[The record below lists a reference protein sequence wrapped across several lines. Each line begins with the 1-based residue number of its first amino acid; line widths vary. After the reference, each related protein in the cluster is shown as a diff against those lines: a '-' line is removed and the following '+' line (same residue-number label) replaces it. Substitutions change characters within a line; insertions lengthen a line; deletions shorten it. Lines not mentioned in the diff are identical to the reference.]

1 MSLPPLANLFASYDA
16 DPLALERR
24 AADLASG
31 GTFDAVWRPAPGWVA
46 AMAHLPGSDANDEA
60 TRQRGLAF
68 AEGRFAVG
76 RAERAASM
84 VDSRPEGLAA
94 LAGDFAFIRFHPDGA
109 ATVVRSCGGLVP
121 FYLWQAGRHACVAT
135 RLTDLVRHLPDEPRL
150 DPLIN
155 AVWTTGHG
163 VFPDHRTFIA
173 GVSIL
178 GRGCFARLD
187 PPDAPRLRQ
196 YWDPRPSRLERPT
209 PQRTTEHAERLRALL
224 LEKLARDLDP
234 QDGNL
239 LTLSGGVDSSS
250 LAALATRVVSR
261 PIWTWSLLPEPEE
274 LFRHEMGYIGPLR
287 EHCGVARSW
296 VVRFGA
302 ATRLELLRSAP
313 RLAFHIV
320 HPALCALP
328 GILREAPV
336 RVLFGGEFA
345 DEVCGSAFT
354 LPDWAA
360 ATSLAALIRGLGRL
374 PFGRRDVLRWVR
386 RSFQRLARRPAL
398 PFPTDLPEFVRPEL
412 RLEYRDW
419 RERRSRDAAR
429 DDRPNGYLALRAE
442 ADGFVAMNW
451 EAASTL
457 GVRRSFPFF
466 NREVLELAFQCHPAE
481 LVGPGIKKLLRNALR
496 HDVPTANLERADRGR
511 LGSDLMSVQHSRAR
525 PFPEGLRPIIRSEWF
540 ARPYRTL
547 QHAEGHGIEQLELF
561 VSSLALH
568 RHRGAASLL
577 SNARSHV

>member
-1 MSLPPLANLFASYDA
+1 MSLPPLANLLALHDP
-16 DPLALERR
+16 DPLALERV

-31 GTFDAVWRPAPGWVA
+31 GEFDEVWRPAPTWIA
-46 AMAHLPGSDANDEA
+46 AIAPLPGGDVDGET

-94 LAGDFAFIRFHPDGA
+94 LSGDFGFIRFHPDGA

-121 FYLWQAGRHACVAT
+121 FYLWQAGRCACVAT
-135 RLTDLVRHLPDEPRL
+135 RLTDLVHHLPDEPRL

-187 PPDAPRLRQ
+187 PPDAPRVRQ

-224 LEKLARDLDP
+224 IEKLARDLDP

-296 VVRFGA
+296 VVGFGA

-374 PFGRRDVLRWVR
+374 PFGRRDVLRWVKHYL
-386 RSFQRLARRPAL
+386 QRLTQRPGL
-398 PFPTDLPEFVRPEL
+398 PFPADLPAFVLPEL
-412 RLEYRDW
+412 RIEYRDW
-419 RERRSRDAAR
+419 LERRRRDAAR
-429 DDRPNGYLALRAE
+429 DDRPHGYLALRAE

-481 LVGPGIKKLLRNALR
+481 LVGPGPKKLLRAALR
-496 HDVPTANLERADRGR
+496 RDVPPVNLERADRGR
-511 LGSDLMSVQHSRAR
+511 LGSDFMGAQHACAHAL
-525 PFPEGLRPIIRSEWF
+525 PEGLRPIVRAEWF
-540 ARPYRTL
+540 RPFRSL
-547 QHAEGHGIEQLELF
+547 EHGEAHGLEQLELF

>member
-1 MSLPPLANLFASYDA
+1 MSLPPLANLLALHDP
-16 DPLALERR
+16 DPLALERV

-31 GTFDAVWRPAPGWVA
+31 GEFDEVWRPAPTWIA
-46 AMAHLPGSDANDEA
+46 AIAPLPGGDVDGET

-94 LAGDFAFIRFHPDGA
+94 LSGDFGFIRFHPDGA

-121 FYLWQAGRHACVAT
+121 FYLWQAGRCACVVT
-135 RLTDLVRHLPDEPRL
+135 RLTDLVHHLPDEPRL

-187 PPDAPRLRQ
+187 PPDAPRVRQ

-224 LEKLARDLDP
+224 IENLARDLDP

-250 LAALATRVVSR
+250 LAALATRVVGR
-261 PIWTWSLLPEPEE
+261 PIWTWSLAPEPEE
-274 LFRHEMGYIGPLR
+274 LFRHEMGYIRPLR

-374 PFGRRDVLRWVR
+374 PFGRRDVLRWVKHYL
-386 RSFQRLARRPAL
+386 QRLTQRPGL
-398 PFPTDLPEFVRPEL
+398 PFPADLPAFVLPEL
-412 RLEYRDW
+412 RIEYRDW
-419 RERRSRDAAR
+419 LERRRRDAAR
-429 DDRPNGYLALRAE
+429 DDRPHGYLALRAE

-481 LVGPGIKKLLRNALR
+481 LVGPGPKKLLRTALR
-496 HDVPTANLERADRGR
+496 HDVPAVNLGRADRGR
-511 LGSDLMSVQHSRAR
+511 LGSDFMGAQHACAHAL
-525 PFPEGLRPIIRSEWF
+525 PEGLRPIVRAEWF
-540 ARPYRTL
+540 RPFRSL
-547 QHAEGHGIEQLELF
+547 EHGEAHGLEQLELF